1 MKVFTKALKSFNQK
15 ARLPTFRLCN
25 QAFLTVFAQEI
36 EDLQSKKGLIR
47 KPLIHPTPTRQTL
60 HELNLLHGVDPDID
74 ERLKH
79 SGLQPIAPMTL
90 GGLLESSAA
99 FPVSAARQEMF
110 EGHRKPFERSDECP
124 ACPTQLIRISSAYK
138 CADVDEN
145 KVEYAHR
152 KVQLYLGQIGKHVD
166 IYDRITAQARFLPD
180 STLTGDFLINIQID
194 GIDVDNLAGRLRRGQ
209 IAGGVGK
216 RIQAFTA
223 LVSSALEDGGFRYS
237 KIEQL
242 AKEIQPIAVD
252 EIPQFTEEAKKP
264 FTFADLGRMAIRPS
278 SRMGYSH
285 EWMEED
291 SEVRQVIYD
300 DLKAIGASI
309 GASGGWI
316 WNVEFLYK
324 IAQNSAIG
332 YFVMVTSPVNMCK
345 MSREIATSGSERFV
359 KDLVHDKQIAFAA
372 VMAQTLEGDTY
383 SSKKI
388 HALAKQVCEKAL
400 VENPKAEASPVSPL
414 KVAVMLKDI
423 IGGKYADMELIANK
437 VMFQVYPSAL
447 AHKHNEPLHFQI
459 SLPYAGLFTLFK
471 EEMLNELSRYPGLN
485 AAVLKDISEQDPT
498 KHNQH
503 VRHLMGGALVKV
515 VQIEKRVIAIDAE
528 LYEYITPTASV

>member
-1 MKVFTKALKSFNQK
+1 MKVFAKALKSFNQK
-15 ARLPTFRLCN
+15 AIAPTIRLRG
-25 QAFLTVFAQEI
+25 QVIRTVFAQEI

-60 HELNLLHGVDPDID
+60 HELNLRHGVDPDVD

-124 ACPTQLIRISSAYK
+124 ACPTQLIKISSAYK
-138 CADVDEN
+138 CADVGEN
-145 KVEYAHR
+145 TVEYAHR
-152 KVQLYLGQIGKHVD
+152 KVQLYLGQLGKHVD
-166 IYDRITAQARFLPD
+166 IHDHITAQGRFQPD
-180 STLTGDFLINIQID
+180 SSLTGDFLINIQID
-194 GIDVDNLAGRLRRGQ
+194 GIVIDNLARRFLRGQ

-223 LVSSALEDGGFRYS
+223 LVAPALEEGGFRFS

-242 AKEIQPIAVD
+242 AKEI
-252 EIPQFTEEAKKP
+252 PQGVEEGKKP
-264 FTFADLGRMAIRPS
+264 FTLADLGRLVTRPS
-278 SRMGYSH
+278 NAAGYSR

-300 DLKAIGASI
+300 DLKAIGASV
-309 GASGGWI
+309 GWI

-332 YFVMVTSPVNMCK
+332 YFVMVTSPGNLCNM
-345 MSREIATSGSERFV
+345 SHEIATSGSERFV
-359 KDLVHDKQIAFAA
+359 KDLVHDKQIAFAT
-372 VMAQTLEGDTY
+372 VMAQTLESDTY
-383 SSKKI
+383 SAKKI

-400 VENPKAEASPVSPL
+400 AENPKAEASPVSGL
-414 KVAVMLKDI
+414 TVAVMLKDV

-437 VMFQVYPSAL
+437 VMFQVYPSVL
-447 AHKHNEPLHFQI
+447 AHKHNEPIPFQI

-485 AAVLKDISEQDPT
+485 AAMLKDIGDQDPAR
-498 KHNQH
+498 HNRH
-503 VRHLMGGALVKV
+503 VRHLMGNALVKV

-528 LYEYITPTASV
+528 LYEYITPATSL